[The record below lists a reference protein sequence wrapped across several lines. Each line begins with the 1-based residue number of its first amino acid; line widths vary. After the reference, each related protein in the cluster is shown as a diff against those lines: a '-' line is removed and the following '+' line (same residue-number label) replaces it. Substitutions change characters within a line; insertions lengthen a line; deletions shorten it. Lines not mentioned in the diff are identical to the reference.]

1 MKDKAQADRVMS
13 DALNWWQAHASSLE
27 PDPLDRAERPDQA
40 PVVIAWKAPLY
51 RVRLGP
57 FASRA
62 QAEDV
67 LSAAR
72 SSFPEAFIAPHRL
85 QHRQ

>member
-1 MKDKAQADRVMS
+1 MKDKAQADRVLS
-13 DALNWWQAHASSLE
+13 DALDWWQAHASSLKPE
-27 PDPLDRAERPDQA
+27 PLNRASSDDRA
-40 PVVIAWKAPLY
+40 PVAIAWKAPLY

-67 LSAAR
+67 LAAAR
-72 SSFPEAFIAPHRL
+72 SSFPEAFIAPDRL

>member
-1 MKDKAQADRVMS
+1 MVKDKAKADR
-13 DALNWWQAHASSLE
+13 ALSTALDWWQAHASSLNPE
-27 PDPLDRAERPDQA
+27 PLGRAGRPDRA

-67 LSAAR
+67 LAAAR
-72 SSFPEAFIAPHRL
+72 SSFPEAFIAPDRL
-85 QHRQ
+85 